1 MINFIDY
8 LDFFIFIGGTV
19 ILVGI
24 LYFFFRDSLK
34 DIFISEDDIAEPE
47 ISKRSPV
54 VEILFSEDRKNNPSS
69 ALIKKIGAVFIA
81 IIIGGFVLNQFLM
94 WKMTSSAISER
105 PFDINIS
112 ISKK

>member
-54 VEILFSEDRKNNPSS
+54 VEILFSED
-69 ALIKKIGAVFIA
+69 
-81 IIIGGFVLNQFLM
+81 GGFVLNQFLM